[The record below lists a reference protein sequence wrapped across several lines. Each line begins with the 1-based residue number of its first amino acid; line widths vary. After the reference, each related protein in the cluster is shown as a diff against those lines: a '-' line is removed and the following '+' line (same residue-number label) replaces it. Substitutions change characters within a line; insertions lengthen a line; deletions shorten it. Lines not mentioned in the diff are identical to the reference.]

1 MTAKGA
7 TVALGLGAV
16 FLAAFAATQVAQ
28 RPTQTVGWTEM
39 GEGPGGAAPAPASV
53 GDLQAQ
59 IHEIQRQLPGAPAL
73 ALARLEVPGAAEFCG
88 HPLPLDRPEVREAL
102 AYELLL
108 TAGRP
113 MMPMLWMRRSP
124 RVLPMIEEKLAA
136 AGLPDDLK
144 YVAMIESDLRE
155 TVRSPAGAEGLW
167 QFMRGTA
174 RRYGLRV
181 DRYLDQRRSPEVATD
196 AAIAYLR
203 DLEEE
208 FGDWFL
214 ALAAY
219 NSGEQTVRR
228 ALEDAGTDDYFSL
241 YLPAETRR
249 YVPRLVAAKIITSS
263 PEAYG
268 LVRLAPYNNPRYR
281 IVEVRVQRS
290 RADLRKLAAEHG
302 LNYAA
307 LRLANPQVR
316 SSWLPRGVHR
326 LRVPLASRATGPG
339 TAEDHGAP

>member
-1 MTAKGA
+1 MAVKAA
-7 TVALGLGAV
+7 TVTLGLGAV

-28 RPTQTVGWTEM
+28 RPAQSVDWTEM
-39 GEGPGGAAPAPASV
+39 GEGPTGSAAAPGSV

-59 IHEIQRQLPGAPAL
+59 IREIQRQLPGAPAL
-73 ALARLEVPGAAEFCG
+73 ALARLEVPAAADFCG
-88 HPLPLDRPEVREAL
+88 RPIPLDRPEVREAL

-108 TAGRP
+108 TTGRP

-124 RVLPMIEEKLAA
+124 WVLPMIEEKLAA

-181 DRYLDQRRSPEVATD
+181 DRYLDQRRSPEKATD
-196 AAIAYLR
+196 AAIAYLE
-203 DLEEE
+203 DLHQE
-208 FGDWFL
+208 FGDWLL
-214 ALAAY
+214 AVAAY
-219 NSGEQTVRR
+219 NSGEKTVRR
-228 ALEDAGTDDYFSL
+228 AIEDAGSDDYFSL

-249 YVPRLVAAKIITSS
+249 YVPRLLAAKLITTA
-263 PEAYG
+263 PESYG
-268 LVRLAPYNNPRYR
+268 LVRLMPYHHPRYR

-302 LNYAA
+302 LDYSA
-307 LRLANPQVR
+307 LRLANPQIR
-316 SSWLPRGVHR
+316 SSWLPRGTHR
-326 LRVPLASRATGPG
+326 LRVPISSQPP
-339 TAEDHGAP
+339 AEDGEPG